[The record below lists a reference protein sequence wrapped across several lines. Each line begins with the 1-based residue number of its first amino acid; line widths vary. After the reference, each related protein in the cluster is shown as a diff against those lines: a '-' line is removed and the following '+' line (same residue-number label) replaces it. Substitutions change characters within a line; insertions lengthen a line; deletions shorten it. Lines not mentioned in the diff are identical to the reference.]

1 MWGRGESQPESK
13 SKLNMNY
20 NKKIELNAKKF
31 LIK

>member
-20 NKKIELNAKKF
+20 NKKIELNAHKQF
-31 LIK
+31 S